1 MELNRKGRLYHN
13 LICPNLLHSALHLYI
28 TARIRE
34 QQAGAYSKFSNQ
46 CECETCLLFS
56 GPEGGGGVGE
66 RKKNPYSWH
75 NIISMS
81 LLENNSICKDGG
93 GIHYQQLGWNDN
105 THYTAISLHKAAN
118 GSNHSTLINKTL
130 SFVSTWRASS
140 IFHWDSHSWAR
151 QHRSNILTAVEQISI
166 VISCVGSYAKVR
178 INAARNKRAISEIIL
193 CARPHRMTIIYL
205 QELVADRYQCINDH
219 FARCFQN
226 SPSWS
231 LTPSMAFCSTAGKKV
246 EGGVMRRLSY
256 ED

>member
-1 MELNRKGRLYHN
+1 
-13 LICPNLLHSALHLYI
+13 
-28 TARIRE
+28 
-34 QQAGAYSKFSNQ
+34 
-46 CECETCLLFS
+46 
-56 GPEGGGGVGE
+56 
-66 RKKNPYSWH
+66 
-75 NIISMS
+75 MS

-193 CARPHRMTIIYL
+193 CARAA
-205 QELVADRYQCINDH
+205 QNDH
-219 FARCFQN
+219 HISAGVGRRSIPMYQ
-226 SPSWS
+226 WS
-231 LTPSMAFCSTAGKKV
+231 LCQVLSKLSILKPHPVHGILLNSGEEGRRRRHETSQLWRLISFILKPKESKCQSCVIVAAFNHSDILPIYWMFV
-246 EGGVMRRLSY
+246 
-256 ED
+256 